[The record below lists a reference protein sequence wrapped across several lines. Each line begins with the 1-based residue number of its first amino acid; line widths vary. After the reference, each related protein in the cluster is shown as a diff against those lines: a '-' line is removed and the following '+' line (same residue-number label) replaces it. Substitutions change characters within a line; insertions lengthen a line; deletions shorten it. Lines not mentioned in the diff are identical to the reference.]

1 MTGEDLVVALNYV
14 QQTVVTHLLAIARED
29 MDKDKDKDKGNGK
42 GNGKGNDKGKSAK
55 RDSGV
60 VMG

>member
-1 MTGEDLVVALNYV
+1 MTGEDLVVALNDV

-42 GNGKGNDKGKSAK
+42 GNDKGKSAK